1 MGWYAPKNV
10 WHSSVPTAS
19 TGPGVNEKPDLKPDL
34 DKRKSF
40 ILATVVYEYINTAE
54 PVGSVTLAQKYNL
67 GVSSAT
73 IRNEMAELEAAGY
86 LVQPHTSAGRIPS
99 DAGYRT
105 YVDRLMQ
112 PEALTKDDTR
122 RIRDQFREA
131 SRELTDV
138 IEQTTRLLSG
148 LSGNLALA
156 IAPSRDT
163 HAFKHVQLLWLS
175 ARTSLVVVVTSGGV
189 AAQRVFEWHADTVAD
204 ELTRLSNALNSR
216 LGGRIME
223 DIGSAELAQICE
235 EIGVAAEIADAV
247 RTSFSEARSTGEPE
261 LAAAGAQNLL
271 DQPEFHDLRKLR
283 AILRI
288 VEEQRTLYDL
298 VADELTAE
306 AREALPHAR
315 IGAEIGTDELAE
327 CSVVTVPYRFGDRGV
342 GLLAILGPR
351 RMPYGRLFA
360 LASGTARSLG
370 DHLNAT
376 ESR

>member
-1 MGWYAPKNV
+1 MID
-10 WHSSVPTAS
+10 
-19 TGPGVNEKPDLKPDL
+19 KPEL
-34 DKRKSF
+34 DKRKAF

-54 PVGSVTLAQKYNL
+54 PVGSGTLAQKYNL

-73 IRNEMAELEAAGY
+73 IRNEMAELEAGGY
-86 LVQPHTSAGRIPS
+86 LVQPHTSAGRVPS

-105 YVDRLMQ
+105 YVDRLMA
-112 PEALTKDDTR
+112 PESLTKDDSR

-131 SRELTDV
+131 SRELGDV
-138 IEQTTRLLSG
+138 IDQTTRLLSG
-148 LSGNLALA
+148 LSGNLAIA

-163 HAFKHVQLLWLS
+163 HTFKHVQLLWLS
-175 ARTSLVVVVTSGGV
+175 SRTSLVVVVTSAGV
-189 AAQRVFEWHADTVAD
+189 AAQRMFEWQSDVDADT
-204 ELTRLSNALNSR
+204 LTRLSNALNSR

-223 DIGSAELAQICE
+223 D
-235 EIGVAAEIADAV
+235 VAASDLDAICDQVGATREMRDAV
-247 RTSFSEARSTGEPE
+247 RLIFASSRQTEEPE
-261 LAAAGAQNLL
+261 LAASGAQNLL

>member
-1 MGWYAPKNV
+1 MND
-10 WHSSVPTAS
+10 
-19 TGPGVNEKPDLKPDL
+19 KPEL
-34 DKRKSF
+34 DKRKAF

-54 PVGSVTLAQKYNL
+54 PVGSVTLTQKYNL

-73 IRNEMAELEAAGY
+73 IRNEMAELEAGGY

-99 DAGYRT
+99 DSGYRT

-112 PEALTKDDTR
+112 PEPLAEDDAR

-131 SRELTDV
+131 SRELDGV
-138 IEQTTRLLSG
+138 IEQATRLLSG
-148 LSGNLALA
+148 LSRNLAIA

-175 ARTSLVVVVTSGGV
+175 ARTGLVVIVTSMGV
-189 AAQRVFEWHADTVAD
+189 AAQEHVEWSTDVDAD
-204 ELTRLSNALNSR
+204 ELTRLSNALNAT

-223 DIGSAELAQICE
+223 DVHASSIERVCTELDASP
-235 EIGVAAEIADAV
+235 EILHAV
-247 RTSFSEARSTGEPE
+247 LTAFRKARRNDPHIE
-261 LAAAGAQNLL
+261 AAGAQNLL

-283 AILRI
+283 SILRI
-288 VEEQRTLYDL
+288 VEEQKVLYDL
-298 VADELTAE
+298 MADDLVQTSGT
-306 AREALPHAR
+306 PNVR
-315 IGAEIGTDELAE
+315 IGAELGADEMAE

-351 RMPYGRLFA
+351 RMPYGRLMA

-370 DHLNAT
+370 DYLDDV
-376 ESR
+376 EIR